1 MDCCSGITEDV
12 PASVGDY
19 TVCLRCG
26 EFMRFM
32 TIEDGKATVKAIT
45 EADYPEMEAE
55 LLAELGRIRRA
66 AQIIKNMK

>member
-12 PASVGDY
+12 MPSVGDY

-26 EFMRFM
+26 EFMRF
-32 TIEDGKATVKAIT
+32 TKIENGIGTVIPIT
-45 EADYPEMEAE
+45 EENYPEMDAE

-66 AQIIKNMK
+66 AHVIMKK